1 MIFIFQVR
9 YSGWPCD
16 GKWVACVE
24 DESIRWVEPYLEELI
39 DDVKGSGDQAA
50 ADASDEI
57 RRRCFLAG
65 GDTPNEA
72 LSRLLANHEAANS
85 IHGYG

>member
-39 DDVKGSGDQAA
+39 DDVKG
-50 ADASDEI
+50 
-57 RRRCFLAG
+57 
-65 GDTPNEA
+65 
-72 LSRLLANHEAANS
+72 
-85 IHGYG
+85 